1 MDTIKVGNFQYENEN
16 FNTFQFET
24 LEALEIT
31 SAAEGHFE
39 IPGTES

>member
-1 MDTIKVGNFQYENEN
+1 MSVALEQWSLYNEN
-16 FNTFQFET
+16 FNTFQFQT